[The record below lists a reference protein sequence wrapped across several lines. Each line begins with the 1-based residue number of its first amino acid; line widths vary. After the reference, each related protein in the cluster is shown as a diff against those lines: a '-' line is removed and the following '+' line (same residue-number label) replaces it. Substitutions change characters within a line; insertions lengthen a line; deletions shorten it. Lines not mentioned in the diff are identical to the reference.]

1 MSPNRSARSIQNIAL
16 LGLSNK
22 TDALRDAYNMV
33 EEHDSDKE
41 MEFNYDLEAADK
53 EEIKLAE
60 MNTSIAS
67 LLSGRGRVSAS
78 SSIRKQRRP
87 VSNMMPIKEEASEV
101 QSKRGSMQVPASFE
115 FGEI

>member
-1 MSPNRSARSIQNIAL
+1 
-16 LGLSNK
+16 
-22 TDALRDAYNMV
+22 
-33 EEHDSDKE
+33 

-53 EEIKLAE
+53 EEMKLAE

-87 VSNMMPIKEEASEV
+87 VANMMPIKEEASEAP
-101 QSKRGSMQVPASFE
+101 SKRESMQVPASFE
-115 FGEI
+115 FGEMQFDEELKKGQEIGIEEEAKISLT

>member
-53 EEIKLAE
+53 EEMKLAE
-60 MNTSIAS
+60 LNTSIAS
-67 LLSGRGRVSAS
+67 LLSGRGRVSS

-101 QSKRGSMQVPASFE
+101 
-115 FGEI
+115 